1 MDIKT
6 VCLGLLTFGE
16 ASGYEI
22 KKLFED
28 GTFNGVFDASFGSI
42 YPALTRLA
50 EEGLVV
56 SREEEQQGRPDKKV
70 YAITPQGRAHFTAS
84 LTAGIQ
90 PDRVRSEFSMA
101 MIFAH
106 LMPEATAQAYVD
118 QYLAEHRDAL
128 ARLEATGSDP
138 GSQMPN
144 LQFAIGLGRA
154 RLLASIAF
162 MENHRNMIGPNG
174 AAPAPAVLDRQG
186 ESHA

>member
-16 ASGYEI
+16 ATGYEI

-50 EEGLVV
+50 EEDLVV
-56 SREEEQQGRPDKKV
+56 SREEEQHGRPDKKV
-70 YAITPQGRAHFTAS
+70 YAITPRGRAHFIAS

-106 LMPEATAQAYVD
+106 LLPDATVQTYID
-118 QYLAEHRDAL
+118 QHLAEHRDAL
-128 ARLEATGSDP
+128 ARLEATSADP
-138 GSQMPN
+138 GSQMAN

-162 MENHRNMIGPNG
+162 MEHHRNMISPDG
-174 AAPAPAVLDRQG
+174 AALAPAGRD
-186 ESHA
+186 

>member
-50 EEGLVV
+50 EEGLVIA
-56 SREEEQQGRPDKKV
+56 REEEQQGRPDKKV
-70 YAITPQGRAHFTAS
+70 YALTPAGRARFVAS
-84 LTAGIQ
+84 LLDGIQ

-106 LMPEATAQAYVD
+106 LLPEATAQSYID
-118 QYLAEHRDAL
+118 QHLAESRDAL
-128 ARLEATGSDP
+128 RRLDVADQDP

-144 LQFAIGLGRA
+144 LKFAIGLGRA
-154 RLLASIAF
+154 RLQAGMDF
-162 MENHRNMIGPNG
+162 MERHRHMIGLAA
-174 AAPAPAVLDRQG
+174 AAPAPCGQD
-186 ESHA
+186 